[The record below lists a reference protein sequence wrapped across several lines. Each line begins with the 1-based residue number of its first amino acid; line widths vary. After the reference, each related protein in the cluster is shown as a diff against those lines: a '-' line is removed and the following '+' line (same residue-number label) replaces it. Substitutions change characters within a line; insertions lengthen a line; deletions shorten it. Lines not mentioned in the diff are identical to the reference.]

1 MINAFWWLL
10 THDLLEDRRKDDV
23 TIDCDFA
30 FFVSYK
36 TNRFNVPVG
45 LYRKRSQK
53 TSKCCKNISDTLNCA
68 SCPPPPPPPYFD
80 VICEQ
85 THSNMESSCLIKICC
100 GQLTVSIHRYLW
112 VHRGFSEH
120 TRVSMGLHEYT
131 KVPVVKQRFTRA
143 YTGTWLRKFILS
155 LHVATQYFLFE
166 AKPVIVQ
173 ISNLKNS
180 TYTPYFEYNEAPL
193 KSIFS
198 QFHSGTKRL
207 WKNIV

>member
-1 MINAFWWLL
+1 MIYWRTDAKMTSPSTVF
-10 THDLLEDRRKDDV
+10 
-23 TIDCDFA
+23 C

-53 TSKCCKNISDTLNCA
+53 TSKCCKNISDTLDCA
-68 SCPPPPPPPYFD
+68 SCPPPPSPPIFWRHLWTD
-80 VICEQ
+80 ARQHGIWLWTVDTKGATNFVC
-85 THSNMESSCLIKICC
+85 
-100 GQLTVSIHRYLW
+100 VSIHRYLG
-112 VHRGFSEH
+112 VHRSFSEH

-131 KVPVVKQRFTRA
+131 KVPMVKQRFTRA
-143 YTGTWLRKFILS
+143 YTGTWSRKFILS

-198 QFHSGTKRL
+198 QFQSGTKRL